1 MFLICCIT
9 FFFFFGGGESFPLT
23 TKITKHGKSLHHT
36 KSKHTQ
42 QNFIEYK
49 SMKIALMNNALVTK
63 LMPKINSETVEM
75 NFKKKRWKE
84 LLKLEFRENEHEH

>member
-1 MFLICCIT
+1 L
-9 FFFFFGGGESFPLT
+9 PLT
-23 TKITKHGKSLHHT
+23 TKITKYGESVNHT

-49 SMKIALMNNALVTK
+49 NIKIALMNNALVTK

-75 NFKKKRWKE
+75 NFKKRRCKE
-84 LLKLEFRENEHEH
+84 LLKLSFRIS